1 MERDKSNKLP
11 NMDEIDELLLANEVI
26 RNLEVLEDLN
36 NGPRRQYHIREQAFE
51 QLTEAQFI
59 KMFR

>member
-1 MERDKSNKLP
+1 
-11 NMDEIDELLLANEVI
+11 MDEFDEILIAHEVI
-26 RNLEVLEDLN
+26 RDLEILEDLN
-36 NGPRRQYHIREQAFE
+36 NQPRRQYHIRDQAFE